1 MYRGS
6 SHLPKPWEQLSV
18 VSFQLSD
25 RSEESLKSEPGVGGD
40 VWSLEVFRRAYA
52 LSLDLHWASQGFPK
66 FEQYGGVADQLRRAS
81 KSVCALLAEG
91 SGRQAS
97 SDAEFRRYIVMRWVR
112 WRRRSCGARMRAT
125 SASLRRRV
133 PAPGRMAMTR
143 SRACCAVCCV
153 ICENQELRTTV

>member
-91 SGRQAS
+91 SGG
-97 SDAEFRRYIVMRWVR
+97 RR
-112 WRRRSCGARMRAT
+112 ARMPSSGAI
-125 SASLRRRV
+125 SLCVGFGGGGEAVVRV
-133 PAPGRMAMTR
+133 
-143 SRACCAVCCV
+143 CARPR
-153 ICENQELRTTV
+153 LR